1 MMTARVDHFWRGGFF
16 STEFNKP
23 SDDFDGWSQT
33 NAQLMF
39 TNDNAPI
46 SASLFV
52 KNAFDN
58 DDIIRRT
65 QEGPLVGRFRSIT
78 VLEPRVFGFRL
89 SYDY

>member
-1 MMTARVDHFWRGGFF
+1 MLIVQLLSPDVSAPEFDPEFINAIEVGAKNSIADGRLTA
-16 STEFNKP
+16 N
-23 SDDFDGWSQT
+23 
-33 NAQLMF
+33 L
-39 TNDNAPI
+39 
-46 SASLFV
+46 SAFYY
-52 KNAFDN
+52 